1 MQTFAYMDYK
11 IVQSFVLF
19 IVWILLNAP
28 FFKFMYE
35 IEIHIFILLEHEK
48 KRHYYVL
55 VMMIGFN
62 TCFVLCLLWRSV
74 LH

>member
-1 MQTFAYMDYK
+1 
-11 IVQSFVLF
+11 
-19 IVWILLNAP
+19 LNAP